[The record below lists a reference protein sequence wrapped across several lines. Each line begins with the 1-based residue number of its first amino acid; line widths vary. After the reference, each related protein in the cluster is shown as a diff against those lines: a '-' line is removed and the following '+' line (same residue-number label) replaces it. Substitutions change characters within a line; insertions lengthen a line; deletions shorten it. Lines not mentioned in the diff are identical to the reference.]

1 MRMADDIL
9 PARQRAQTAQPAIR
23 RLGLSEVW
31 DALALGAADFRAN
44 PLHRIVLTLVYP
56 AIGLILGWLASGAGT
71 LPLLYPIAAG
81 FALIGPFAGVGL
93 YELSRRR
100 ERGIPSGWL
109 STFAVFR
116 SPRIGAIMELG
127 VLLAAV
133 FVLWLVAANSIYDNT
148 LHGNGQDSIAAL
160 LHAALATRAG
170 WMLCAVGTGVGFLF
184 AVAVLSLGVI
194 SFPLL
199 LDRDLGGS
207 TEEQAA
213 TAAVASV
220 AAVIANPL
228 PMALWGLIVAA
239 ALMIGVLTA
248 FAALVVVMPILGHT
262 TWHLYRKIVV

>member
-1 MRMADDIL
+1 MADDVV
-9 PARQRAQTAQPAIR
+9 PTSQRAQSAQPAIR
-23 RLGLSEVW
+23 RIGLSEVW

-44 PLHRIVLTLVYP
+44 PVHRIVLTLVYP
-56 AIGLILGWLASGAGT
+56 AIGLVLGWLASGAGT

-100 ERGIPSGWL
+100 ELGIPSGWL

-133 FVLWLVAANSIYDNT
+133 FVLWLVAANAIYDNILHDAGGQSIET
-148 LHGNGQDSIAAL
+148 LVRAAL
-160 LHAALATRAG
+160 TTRAG
-170 WMLCAVGTGVGFLF
+170 WMLCAAGTGAGFLF

-213 TAAVASV
+213 TAAVTSV

-228 PMALWGLIVAA
+228 PMAAWGLIVAA
-239 ALMIGVLTA
+239 GLVIGVLTA
-248 FAALVVVMPILGHT
+248 FAALVVVMPILGHA
-262 TWHLYRKIVV
+262 TWHLYRKVVA

>member
-1 MRMADDIL
+1 MADDAL
-9 PARQRAQTAQPAIR
+9 PSSPQARSAQPAIR
-23 RLGLSEVW
+23 RIGLSEVR

-44 PLHRIVLTLVYP
+44 PLHRIFLTLVYP
-56 AIGLILGWLASGAGT
+56 AIGLPLGWLASGAGT
-71 LPLLYPIAAG
+71 LPLLYPIAGG
-81 FALIGPFAGVGL
+81 FALIGPVAGVGF

-100 ERGIPSGWL
+100 ELGMPSSWL

-133 FVLWLVAANSIYDNT
+133 FVLWLVAANNIYDNT
-148 LHGNGQDSIAAL
+148 LHGAGQQSIATL
-160 LHAALATRAG
+160 VRAALTTRAG
-170 WMLCAVGTGVGFLF
+170 WMLCGVGTGVGFLF
-184 AVAVLSLGVI
+184 AIAVLSLGVI

-213 TAAVASV
+213 TAAVTSV

-228 PMALWGLIVAA
+228 PMAAWGLIVAA
-239 ALMIGVLTA
+239 GLGICVLTA
-248 FAALVVVMPILGHT
+248 FAALVVVLPILGHA

>member
-1 MRMADDIL
+1 MADDAM
-9 PARQRAQTAQPAIR
+9 PGRQRAQTARPSIR
-23 RLGLSEVW
+23 HIGLSEVG
-31 DALALGAADFRAN
+31 DALVLGAADFRAN
-44 PLHRIVLTLVYP
+44 PVHRITLALVYP
-56 AIGLILGWLASGAGT
+56 AIGLLLGWLASGVGT

-100 ERGIPSGWL
+100 ELGIPSGWL

-116 SPRIGAIMELG
+116 SPRIGSIMELG

-133 FVLWLVAANSIYDNT
+133 FVLWLVAANGIYDNIM
-148 LHGNGQDSIAAL
+148 HGAGQQSIATL
-160 LHAALATRAG
+160 LRAAVTTRAG

-213 TAAVASV
+213 TAVVTSV

-228 PMALWGLIVAA
+228 PMAAWGVIVAA
-239 ALMIGVLTA
+239 GLAIGVLTA
-248 FAALVVVMPILGHT
+248 FAALVVVMPILGHA
-262 TWHLYRKIVV
+262 TWHLYRKVIA

>member
-1 MRMADDIL
+1 MTSAFHVYFG
-9 PARQRAQTAQPAIR
+9 P
-23 RLGLSEVW
+23 E
-31 DALALGAADFRAN
+31 ALAAPPQVRQIGPHDCFSALREGVDDFLAM
-44 PLHRIVLTLVYP
+44 PTYP
-56 AIGLILGWLASGAGT
+56 AFVGVFYAVAGIALVAMSSFT
-71 LPLLYPIAAG
+71 SALQLVFPLAAG

-100 ERGIPSGWL
+100 ELGIPSSWL

-133 FVLWLVAANSIYDNT
+133 FVVWLVAANGIYDNT
-148 LHGNGQDSIAAL
+148 LHGAGGQSIETLVRAAL
-160 LHAALATRAG
+160 TTRAG

-213 TAAVASV
+213 TAAVTSV

-228 PMALWGLIVAA
+228 PMAAWGLIVAA
-239 ALMIGVLTA
+239 GLMIGLLTA
-248 FAALVVVMPILGHT
+248 FAALVVVMPILGHA
-262 TWHLYRKIVV
+262 TWHLYRKVVA

>member
-1 MRMADDIL
+1 MADDAI
-9 PARQRAQTAQPAIR
+9 PGSQRAQSARPSIR
-23 RLGLSEVW
+23 HIGLSEVW
-31 DALALGAADFRAN
+31 NALALGVADFRAN
-44 PLHRIVLTLVYP
+44 PVHRIALTLIYP
-56 AIGLILGWLASGAGT
+56 AIGFFLGWLASGAGT

-100 ERGIPSGWL
+100 ELGIPSGWL

-133 FVLWLVAANSIYDNT
+133 FVLWLVAANGIYDNIMQ
-148 LHGNGQDSIAAL
+148 GAGQQSIATL
-160 LHAALATRAG
+160 LRAALSTRAG

-213 TAAVASV
+213 TAAVTSV
-220 AAVIANPL
+220 AAVISNPL
-228 PMALWGLIVAA
+228 PMAAWGLIVAA
-239 ALMIGVLTA
+239 GLLVGVLTA
-248 FAALVVVMPILGHT
+248 FAALVVVMPILGHA
-262 TWHLYRKIVV
+262 TWHLYRKVLA